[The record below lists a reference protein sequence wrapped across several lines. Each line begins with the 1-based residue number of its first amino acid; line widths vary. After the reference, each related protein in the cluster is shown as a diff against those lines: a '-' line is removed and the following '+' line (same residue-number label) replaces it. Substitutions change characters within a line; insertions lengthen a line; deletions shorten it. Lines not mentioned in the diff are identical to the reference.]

1 MVGKYVR
8 FIYHQDAGNENI
20 KIQGELYKHLYQSRR
35 TKAEK
40 NLLLR
45 NLRDDNIYT
54 YEHIEISR
62 KESSVKL
69 VDKAYSPNLS
79 KKKIHLIW
87 AVIEVKNIEKTLLY
101 LNQLGVAKISFFYA
115 HRSQKN
121 EKINLDRLHKIL
133 IHSCEQCGRTDLM
146 SLEIISNTLE
156 AIRLYPNAAV
166 FDFGGKNIQE
176 ASVDLSKGI
185 LIGPEGGFDDEE
197 KELLK
202 NQCVYSINSDF
213 ILKSECAALFLS
225 SISQ

>member
-1 MVGKYVR
+1 MR
-8 FIYHQDAGNENI
+8 FIYHQDAGSENI
-20 KIQGELYKHLYQSRR
+20 KIEGELYKHLYQSRR
-35 TKAEK
+35 TKTEK

-45 NLRDDNIYT
+45 NLKDDNIYT

-62 KESSVKL
+62 KESLVRL
-69 VDKAYSPNLS
+69 VDKTYSPSFS

-87 AVIEVKNIEKTLLY
+87 AIIEVKNIEKTLPY

-146 SLEIISNTLE
+146 DLEVISNTLE
-156 AIRLYPNAAV
+156 AIRLYPNAVV
-166 FDFGGKNIQE
+166 FDFGGRIIE
-176 ASVDLSKGI
+176 ETPMGLSEGI
-185 LIGPEGGFDDEE
+185 FIGPEGGFDDEE

-202 NQCVYSINSDF
+202 NQSIYSTNSDF
-213 ILKSECAALFLS
+213 VLKSECSALFLS

>member
-1 MVGKYVR
+1 MR

-45 NLRDDNIYT
+45 NLKDDHIYT

-62 KESSVKL
+62 KESL
-69 VDKAYSPNLS
+69 IRLIDKAHSPNFS

-87 AVIEVKNIEKTLLY
+87 AIIEIKNIEKTLPY

-133 IHSCEQCGRTDLM
+133 INSCEQCGRTDLM
-146 SLEIISNTLE
+146 GLEVIANTVE
-156 AIRLYPNAAV
+156 AMRLYPNAVV

-176 ASVDLSKGI
+176 SSVDLSEGI
-185 LIGPEGGFDDEE
+185 FIGAEGGFDDEE

-202 NQCVYSINSDF
+202 NQSIYSMNSGF
-213 ILKSECAALFLS
+213 VLKSECSALFLS

>member
-185 LIGPEGGFDDEE
+185 FIGPEGGFDDEE

>member
-1 MVGKYVR
+1 MR
-8 FIYHQDAGNENI
+8 FIYHQDAGSENI
-20 KIQGELYKHLYQSRR
+20 KIEGELYKHLYQSRR
-35 TKAEK
+35 TKTEK

-45 NLRDDNIYT
+45 NLKDDNIYT

-62 KESSVKL
+62 KESLVRL
-69 VDKAYSPNLS
+69 VDKTYSPNFS

-87 AVIEVKNIEKTLLY
+87 AIIEVKNIEKTLPY

-121 EKINLDRLHKIL
+121 EKLNLDRAYKIL

-146 SLEIISNTLE
+146 DLEAISDTLE
-156 AIRLYPNAAV
+156 AIRLYPNATV
-166 FDFGGKNIQE
+166 FDFGGRNIQE
-176 ASVDLSKGI
+176 TSMELSEGI
-185 LIGPEGGFDDEE
+185 FIGPEGGFDDEE

-202 NQCVYSINSDF
+202 NQSIYSINSDF
-213 ILKSECAALFLS
+213 VLKSECSALFLS

>member
-1 MVGKYVR
+1 MR
-8 FIYHQDAGNENI
+8 FIYHQDAGSENI
-20 KIQGELYKHLYQSRR
+20 KIEGELYKHLYQSRR
-35 TKAEK
+35 TKTEK

-45 NLRDDNIYT
+45 NLKDDNIYT

-62 KESSVKL
+62 KESLVRL
-69 VDKAYSPNLS
+69 VDKTCSPNFS

-87 AVIEVKNIEKTLLY
+87 AIIEVKNIEKTLPY

-121 EKINLDRLHKIL
+121 EKINLDRAYKIL

-146 SLEIISNTLE
+146 DLEVISNTLE
-156 AIRLYPNAAV
+156 AIRLYPNAVV
-166 FDFGGKNIQE
+166 FDFGGRNIQE
-176 ASVDLSKGI
+176 TPMELNEGI
-185 LIGPEGGFDDEE
+185 FIGPEGGFDDEE

-202 NQCVYSINSDF
+202 NQSIYSINSDF
-213 ILKSECAALFLS
+213 VLKSECSALFLS

>member
-1 MVGKYVR
+1 MVGNVR
-8 FIYHQDAGNENI
+8 FIYHQDAGSENI

-45 NLRDDNIYT
+45 NLKDGNIYT

-62 KESSVKL
+62 KESL
-69 VDKAYSPNLS
+69 ARLIDKTYSPNLS

-87 AVIEVKNIEKTLLY
+87 AIIEVKNIEKTLPY

-121 EKINLDRLHKIL
+121 EKLNLDRLHKIL
-133 IHSCEQCGRTDLM
+133 IYSCEQCGRTDLM
-146 SLEIISNTLE
+146 ALELIPNTFD
-156 AIRLYPNAAV
+156 AIRLYPNAVV
-166 FDFGGKNIQE
+166 FNFGGKNIQE
-176 ASVDLSKGI
+176 ASVDLAEGVF
-185 LIGPEGGFDDEE
+185 IGPEGGFDDEE

-202 NQCVYSINSDF
+202 NQSIYSINSDF
-213 ILKSECAALFLS
+213 VLKSECSALFLS

>member
-62 KESSVKL
+62 RESSVKL

-185 LIGPEGGFDDEE
+185 FIGPEGGFDDEE